1 MKRIGKLGLFLLDSI
16 LLLASAWGWLF
27 LTQGEVL
34 PTVSHI
40 HRTLPHLGVV
50 LLCTAAVRLLFRT
63 GKVRW
68 TQANCGTYLS
78 FLFTV
83 LCSGGLYA
91 FVCQDILLCAPLER
105 SQLIPVLCAWSVE
118 MLIVRFILGT
128 RSAPAPVAVIGCGK
142 TADPLLR
149 ELKKAPSPKSRVCGI
164 FDESD
169 SGPRRIAG
177 VKRLRTLEDL
187 PARLAKQEVT
197 EVIVN
202 LPALTADA
210 RPTVLREILDAGH
223 RRVKVLP
230 AAFDPDKPLLPQ
242 LRTPEP
248 EDFLGHAPVHPDGER
263 IRADLAEKVVLVTGG
278 GGLVGAELCRRIAQC
293 HPAKLII
300 VDNHENSAYVLQ
312 QELQR
317 TFGDGLALHVEIASV
332 QEKARIHR
340 IFLQYRPQIVFHAAA
355 YMQVPL
361 METNPEESVRSHV
374 FGTWNLVCAAEEFCT
389 EKFVL
394 LSTAQAVDPTSVLGA
409 SKRLC
414 EMILQS
420 RGSQN
425 PTLFVTVRFGT
436 VLESNASAVS
446 EFRRQIAEGGPVT
459 LMDREMTRNFI
470 TCREAAQLVLTAGA
484 MAKQN
489 GVYVLYTG
497 RPVKLLQLAED
508 LIRLAGLRPGQ
519 DLDITETGLQ
529 PGTSMQEKPVVAG
542 CHVEKIGH
550 PQIFL
555 ERQPRISPK
564 EMRDKLT
571 VLTVALASSDPKA
584 ARTALHETVLTYHEP
599 RVAPEQ

>member
-1 MKRIGKLGLFLLDSI
+1 MKRIGKLVLFLLDSI

-83 LCSGGLYA
+83 LCSGGLYT

-118 MLIVRFILGT
+118 MLIVRLILGT
-128 RSAPAPVAVIGCGK
+128 RSAPAPVAVIGCGN
-142 TADPLLR
+142 TAEPLLR
-149 ELKKAPSPKSRVCGI
+149 ELKKTPSPKCRVCGV

-210 RPTVLREILDAGH
+210 RPNVLREVLDAGH

-230 AAFDPDKPLLPQ
+230 ATCDPDKPLLPQ
-242 LRTPEP
+242 LRTLEP
-248 EDFLGHAPVHPDGER
+248 EDFLGHDPVHPDGER

-332 QEKARIHR
+332 QEKTRIHR

-361 METNPEESVRSHV
+361 METNPEEAIRNHV

-420 RGSQN
+420 RGSQS

-436 VLESNASAVS
+436 VLESIGSAVS

-470 TCREAAQLVLTAGA
+470 TCHEAAQLVLTAGA

-550 PQIFL
+550 AQIFL

-564 EMRDKLT
+564 DMRDKLT

-599 RVAPEQ
+599 RVTPEQ